1 MMWILLLPLSTSRNG
16 AEHWSLVHITPLSEG
31 RCKATPE
38 SACHQA
44 IKWQQLIW
52 TMACLNYIQMQH
64 VTTPPHLQAPIAN
77 RQVPSGQS
85 AASAGYETRSDSSTR
100 TTNAVVEV
108 WNKTDSPVCGR
119 VWDHLSHT
127 WHGSQIS
134 RRLIKMRIDFFCVRL
149 PATTGG
155 KHAYK
160 SREVSARGQQFKQGQ
175 SFVCENMIL
184 LNVLLGPVRLSQ
196 VCSLC
201 LPLLGLSAHAL
212 DTVRGLSSH
221 AANSTSG
228 HSVAVKHAHT
238 FLPACFPETAG
249 STAIIVLCSVCRD
262 AKGDGGR
269 RTEIDVAQAS
279 DSSSPQTVLTNESV
293 EGLTPI
299 GCTRLRQR
307 PILLALF
314 FCLHECVLAWMVF

>member
-1 MMWILLLPLSTSRNG
+1 MDNG
-16 AEHWSLVHITPLSEG
+16 MSELYPD
-31 RCKATPE
+31 ATCDHSP
-38 SACHQA
+38 S
-44 IKWQQLIW
+44 
-52 TMACLNYIQMQH
+52 
-64 VTTPPHLQAPIAN
+64 
-77 RQVPSGQS
+77 PSGTNS
-85 AASAGYETRSDSSTR
+85 KPPGAKR
-100 TTNAVVEV
+100 TVGGQRWLWNEV
-108 WNKTDSPVCGR
+108 WLEHTDYKCSSRSMEQDWQPS
-119 VWDHLSHT
+119 VWAGVRHT